1 MLALK
6 IISAIIAIKSL
17 FLLIIYKFYKA
28 SVFIFKKVI
37 KAIIIVARHDNL
49 MKFGSKQIVLHLRKL
64 SQNSD
69 FSQDFSGWILVLES
83 LRNVLYSKELAS
95 WPLLCFNN
103 SSKAATSNHC
113 QKFIFT
119 LNIRPNGFK
128 LYHLFALVWNQSR
141 FIIKIN
147 LLWAKSSTFIFQF
160 YFWKMNCHILTV
172 FSHFGHV
179 FLIEIF

>member
-6 IISAIIAIKSL
+6 KISAIIAIKSL
-17 FLLIIYKFYKA
+17 FLLIIYKFWKV
-28 SVFIFKKVI
+28 SVLIFKTGI
-37 KAIIIVARHDNL
+37 EAIIIVARHDNL
-49 MKFGSKQIVLHLRKL
+49 MKFGSKQIILHLRKL

-69 FSQDFSGWILVLES
+69 FSQNFSGWILVLES

-95 WPLLCFNN
+95 WPLLCFDN

-128 LYHLFALVWNQSR
+128 LYHLFDLIWNQSR
-141 FIIKIN
+141 FIIIIK
-147 LLWAKSSTFIFQF
+147 LLWADSSTFKFQF
-160 YFWKMNCHILTV
+160 YVWKMNCLILTV
-172 FSHFGHV
+172 ISHFGHA

>member
-1 MLALK
+1 LLALK

-69 FSQDFSGWILVLES
+69 FSQDFSG
-83 LRNVLYSKELAS
+83 
-95 WPLLCFNN
+95 
-103 SSKAATSNHC
+103 
-113 QKFIFT
+113 
-119 LNIRPNGFK
+119 
-128 LYHLFALVWNQSR
+128 
-141 FIIKIN
+141 
-147 LLWAKSSTFIFQF
+147 
-160 YFWKMNCHILTV
+160 
-172 FSHFGHV
+172 
-179 FLIEIF
+179 